1 MNTFEIW
8 EHQPQEQEGNY
19 LFSGSFYVTSGVS
32 EQLSGQ
38 EISDIYGYI
47 QKLAQEK
54 KLDYLQVFLNLKTG
68 EKLFFI
74 DQLSKSMIESGA
86 YLPEDNYCTL
96 MFASEY

>member
-19 LFSGSFYVTSGVS
+19 LFSGTFYVTKGVS
-32 EQLSGQ
+32 DKLSGQ

-54 KLDYLQVFLNLKTG
+54 NLDYLQVFP
-68 EKLFFI
+68 
-74 DQLSKSMIESGA
+74 ES
-86 YLPEDNYCTL
+86 
-96 MFASEY
+96 